1 MSNHEMHPSQHD
13 NTLRLLTLLLGVD
26 EHETT
31 NNNWTSIDEAK
42 LDLEL
47 RRRDSFVL
55 HQQRMGR
62 AVQNRIARRLD
73 ADDNLALTNGIR
85 DSFRLNHQRIQNNKG
100 RAATKTILQNS
111 TPIPT
116 LSKPDRYKMP
126 PQA

>member
-1 MSNHEMHPSQHD
+1 MSNHDMHPSQHAK
-13 NTLRLLTLLLGVD
+13 TSHLPTLLLGVD
-26 EHETT
+26 EDEDETT

-47 RRRDSFVL
+47 L
-55 HQQRMGR
+55 R
-62 AVQNRIARRLD
+62 AVQNLN
-73 ADDNLALTNGIR
+73 ADDDLASTNGIR